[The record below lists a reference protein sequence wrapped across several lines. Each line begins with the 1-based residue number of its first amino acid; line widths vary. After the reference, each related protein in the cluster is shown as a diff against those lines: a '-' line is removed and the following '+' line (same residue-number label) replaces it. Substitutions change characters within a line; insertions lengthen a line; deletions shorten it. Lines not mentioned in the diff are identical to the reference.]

1 MRSPDNRSS
10 TLDLGRAT
18 DADWDEIITTD
29 ARAFAMRNPIS
40 DDERADLRGKVSD
53 DDVVL
58 VVVVVAVCQTT
69 GLGYGWL
76 DAGTLGTANKV
87 RSWLSIPTVLG
98 LGTGQ
103 VGVLLGLGDHTTA
116 ILAITRPIAAA
127 RKGGRAGRSGF
138 DGRRPRRGA
147 ERRAAR
153 LRCAR

>member
-58 VVVVVAVCQTT
+58 VR
-69 GLGYGWL
+69 
-76 DAGTLGTANKV
+76 D
-87 RSWLSIPTVLG
+87 SWHDDRPL
-98 LGTGQ
+98 
-103 VGVLLGLGDHTTA
+103 VGVSMFYRMQMTVPGGTQVPAAGLSWVSVASTHRRRGILRRMITELFTQWEREGFAFA
-116 ILAITRPIAAA
+116 ILTASEGTIYERF
-127 RKGGRAGRSGF
+127 GF
-138 DGRRPRRGA
+138 GPA
-147 ERRAAR
+147 CFSETV
-153 LRCAR
+153 